1 MLVLYHGEEQ
11 LVKHG
16 TRCSAI
22 HRVHYNSNGVPLLD
36 VAGDRDVH
44 PDYAECT
51 IQVTVLA

>member
-1 MLVLYHGEEQ
+1 M
-11 LVKHG
+11 KHG

-36 VAGDRDVH
+36 VAGERDVH
-44 PDYAECT
+44 PDYADCT